1 MSFSYDELLTAVIE
15 VEGVLNSRPLLYVS
29 VDDLDEPLTTSH
41 LLSGRR
47 SLRLADHLYC
57 EPDKDAEPSTLTRRL
72 VHINKNLDQFWK
84 HWRQEYLLELLAPLP
99 F

>member
-1 MSFSYDELLTAVIE
+1 MNGSFNQRLNDELLTAVIE

-57 EPDKDAEPSTLTRRL
+57 EPDNKVLNPVHSQEDWCTLT
-72 VHINKNLDQFWK
+72 KT
-84 HWRQEYLLELLAPLP
+84 
-99 F
+99 